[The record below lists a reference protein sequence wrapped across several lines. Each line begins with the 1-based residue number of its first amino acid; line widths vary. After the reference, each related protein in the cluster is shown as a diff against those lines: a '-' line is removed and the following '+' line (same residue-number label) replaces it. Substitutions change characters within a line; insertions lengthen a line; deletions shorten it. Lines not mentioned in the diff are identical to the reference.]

1 VNSRK
6 YFAMAASTGLL
17 ALGVAA
23 CGDSGG
29 DTSSSAASGGGDL
42 SGEIAGAGA
51 SSQDAAQQAWIA
63 GFQEANPDVTIAYDP
78 VGSGG
83 GREQFI
89 DGATAYGG
97 TDSAFADDELTG
109 AQDRCDK
116 SGGELIQIPVYIS
129 PIAVVYNLP
138 EVENLQLSPD
148 TLAGIFNQD
157 ITTWNDDAIAADNPD
172 ADLPDTAIT
181 PVNRSDDSGT
191 TNNFTDYL
199 GQTAPDVWTYPA
211 DDAFPVK
218 GGEAADGTSGVIEA
232 VKQGEGTIGYADAS
246 QAGDLGIASIE
257 VGGEFV
263 APSAD
268 GASAVVDESKED
280 TSAGKYVISFEL
292 NRTTEEPSSYPL
304 VLVSYEFACTAY
316 DDSAEAAIVK
326 GYLGYLISTDGQDT
340 AAENAGSAPI
350 SEDLRGQLQPAVDAI
365 NAG

>member
-1 VNSRK
+1 MNSRK
-6 YFAMAASTGLL
+6 FFAVAASTGLL
-17 ALGVAA
+17 ALGASA
-23 CGDSGG
+23 CGGDSE
-29 DTSSSAASGGGDL
+29 DTSTGAATGGNL

-63 GFQEANPDVTIAYDP
+63 GFQEANPDTTIAYDP

-97 TDSAFADDELTG
+97 TDSAFADEELTG
-109 AQDRCDK
+109 AQARCEKD
-116 SGGELIQIPVYIS
+116 GGELIQIPVYIS
-129 PIAVVYNLP
+129 PIAIVYNLP
-138 EVENLQLSPD
+138 QVEELQLSPE

-199 GQTAPDVWTYPA
+199 AQTAPDVWTYPA
-211 DDAFPVK
+211 DDAFPVD

-232 VKQGEGTIGYADAS
+232 VTQGDGAIGYADAS
-246 QAGDLGIASIE
+246 QAGDLGVASIE
-257 VGGEFV
+257 IGDAYV
-263 APSAD
+263 APSAA
-268 GASAVVDESKED
+268 GAAAVVDESKED
-280 TSAGKYVISFEL
+280 RSAGKYVISYEL
-292 NRTTEEPSSYPL
+292 NRTTDNPDSYPI
-304 VLVSYEFACTAY
+304 VLVSYEFGCTAGA
-316 DDSAEAAIVK
+316 DEAQAGIIK
-326 GYLGYLISTDGQDT
+326 GYLGYIISAEGQDA

-350 SEDLRGQLQPAVDAI
+350 SDDLREQLQPAVDAI
-365 NAG
+365 SG